1 MYRQYE
7 EPSKVEQMLAEAQRD
22 LDEAIE
28 RGDDEERI
36 FDLHETVEEL
46 RERVN
51 FAWQDDEYDE
61 IEVMR

>member
-1 MYRQYE
+1 MYRQYVDPHTVE
-7 EPSKVEQMLAEAQRD
+7 EMLEEAQRD

-51 FAWQDDEYDE
+51 FAWQDDEYDKM
-61 IEVMR
+61 EVF